1 MNLLNDYEYEN
12 TQEITK
18 QDGSCNNASD
28 VYPYNAVSSAVHSSA
43 HLGCG
48 FLLFS
53 SVPTRRC
60 WDRISNEAMTAS
72 PHILYN

>member
-1 MNLLNDYEYEN
+1 MNSLNDYKYEN

-18 QDGSCNNASD
+18 QDGSCNYAYD
-28 VYPYNAVSSAVHSSA
+28 VYPYYAVSNAVHNSGL
-43 HLGCG
+43 LGYG

-53 SVPTRRC
+53 SVPTCRC

-72 PHILYN
+72 SHSLYN